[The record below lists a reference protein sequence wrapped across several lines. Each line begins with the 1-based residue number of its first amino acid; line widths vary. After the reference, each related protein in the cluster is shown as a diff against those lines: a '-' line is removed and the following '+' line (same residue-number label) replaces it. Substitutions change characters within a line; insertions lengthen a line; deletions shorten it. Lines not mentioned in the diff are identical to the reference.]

1 LKTRF
6 GQHCSKIRNN
16 SKINTFLYKHF
27 KQSGHTLKHVTIQP
41 LEKLIFDNSASRAF
55 KIRARLISEHK
66 WIQKLQTPYPLGLN
80 DNIYQEGNISKN
92 PDFDIFDL
100 LEIRKRKSRSHGIR
114 TNGNIKRKSRVHC
127 SIHDLQNILKHSGRH
142 AMLSRLASLSISSLQ
157 KVDKEADDIVIRTH
171 PLYEVASLT
180 QCYTRHV
187 LRPHIDLESDH
198 QRHFLKISFLNKG
211 IDFIDLPSIFKDK
224 TVESAI
230 PNYFKNTETP
240 IVCYKY
246 NRPTRNTIFN
256 YNKITSDL
264 QIVENTPTS

>member
-1 LKTRF
+1 M
-6 GQHCSKIRNN
+6 
-16 SKINTFLYKHF
+16 
-27 KQSGHTLKHVTIQP
+27 
-41 LEKLIFDNSASRAF
+41 
-55 KIRARLISEHK
+55 
-66 WIQKLQTPYPLGLN
+66 
-80 DNIYQEGNISKN
+80 
-92 PDFDIFDL
+92 
-100 LEIRKRKSRSHGIR
+100 LEIRKRKSRSHGVR
-114 TNGNIKRKSRVHC
+114 TNGNIKRKSRIHC